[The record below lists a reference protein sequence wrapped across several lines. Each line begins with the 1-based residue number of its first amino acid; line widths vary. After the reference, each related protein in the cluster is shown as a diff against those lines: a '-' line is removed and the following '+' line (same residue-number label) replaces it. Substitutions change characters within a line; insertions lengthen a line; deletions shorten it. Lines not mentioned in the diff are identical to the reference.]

1 MSWILVGLGNPGP
14 EYAGTRHNVG
24 REFLEALAPKLPK
37 KAKVILP
44 DVYMNNSGAALKQ
57 VPRSKAA
64 LEQLVVLH
72 DELDL
77 PLGRVKISFGGSAA
91 GHNGVKSVQ
100 KALKSEEFV
109 RIRIGISGATPKGK
123 LKRPAPE
130 KIADYVLAKFKSAE
144 LAKLKAVRKTVAEAL
159 ELLMEEGLERART
172 EINAR

>member
-1 MSWILVGLGNPGP
+1 MQWILIGLGNPGG

-24 REFLEALAPKLPK
+24 REFLEVLEGKLPRN
-37 KAKVILP
+37 AKIILP
-44 DVYMNNSGAALKQ
+44 DVYMNNSGAALKN
-57 VPRSKAA
+57 VPKSKGQ
-64 LEQLVVLH
+64 LEKLVVLH

-100 KALKSEEFV
+100 KALKSEDFI

-123 LKRPAPE
+123 LKRPAPAG
-130 KIADYVLAKFKSAE
+130 IADYVLAKFKAAE
-144 LAKLKAVRKTVAEAL
+144 LTKLKAVRKTVAEAL
-159 ELLMEEGLERART
+159 ELLLSEGLERART